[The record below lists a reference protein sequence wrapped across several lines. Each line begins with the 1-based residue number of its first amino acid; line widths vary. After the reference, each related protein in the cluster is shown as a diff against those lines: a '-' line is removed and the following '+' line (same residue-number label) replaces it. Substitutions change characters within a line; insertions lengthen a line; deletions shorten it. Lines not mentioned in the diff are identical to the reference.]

1 MEGYPDYYQ
10 RAIDAYDHGI
20 KLVLGP
26 TGLGKSS
33 NIPEVVHNN
42 PDYKFIHMANRKELL
57 EEMAARFLPGEYVML
72 RRDLEIVQQVLL
84 TQQKA
89 FEGLLADPRFVTYL
103 RQAHQKTRLKS
114 LEVVA
119 IRRACQQVIE
129 MTREE
134 RILPDWLARHVD
146 AQARIVLQAVRWVLQ
161 LTRDEDEQGKV
172 YNWLVSHPIVE
183 ALFPAIP
190 FRRRPEVRIM
200 LLTLHKSY
208 YGFFDGSQMRSL
220 TDISA
225 EKRLIIF
232 LDEFDFLEH
241 DLVKLICRA
250 PQITDPFDFV
260 AHFYRAMANHKL
272 PKADFPRHLDI
283 RKRIEKIVEIVDGV
297 QQKGLDYPNINQF
310 TLVKTPARGNPRS
323 TTPAVFRTQHVIS
336 TNPLYINQ
344 TDRSFQLEMQRGNSR
359 WIPATWFFNVIGS
372 ATTRIIALFKE
383 IERAEETHY
392 WEIMRQCFDNTDFFD
407 QVATIPRLPRQQP
420 VPTTQRGSLLGG
432 GYNLFDIN
440 DLQQLTDNEEVEVY
454 YYQVLQTPENLLR
467 TLAEKYLVFG
477 LSATA
482 DLPRCVHHFD
492 LDWLEKH
499 NLLLPVTE
507 EDRADIQFMSAQ
519 KAERRGG
526 HHMRVVQIDGLD
538 RANSLQERLYQFLE
552 AVARN
557 DEFGEDT
564 AGGHRSL
571 RMHRFF
577 AAFLHLLEQGG
588 DRPRQLLFL
597 NTFRQVKLLFTTFA
611 AHAEETGLY
620 RVELL
625 PGTPWFAAFTI
636 MIANHRAIVVF
647 FNAELATQM
656 RQSKEAEQAFARL
669 FWAPDPIVV
678 VTQYLSAGNGVNL
691 QYTNAEKG
699 TEQDFTHIG
708 LLEAPYY
715 FFTKPDPR
723 EQSVDEV
730 FAGHKENI
738 WYQAK
743 LFFAKQISQARFLQV
758 LSTIHQPGEWNQ
770 RYRQGSTATD
780 CLFNQLAIFI
790 QALGRVER
798 AWHETLPQVAL
809 LSPEVFRTFQA
820 FLSDEY
826 ETIREKRS
834 PFTSANLQAVLDDIA
849 AKTKQFEREARRRRD
864 TRLRAGNDRSA
875 QAIRELVIRLETV
888 RSQGKDL
895 DARRDWEKLR
905 QAVLRH
911 DFHAEV
917 IRQYHCVASS
927 PYLSHGKLHVTSEL
941 DVLPLELAIPGSR
954 IIHLDAMYSIIS
966 ENPIIHE
973 HFFDMGYDLRFD
985 HPGPHFFTPYCLQ
998 AILAGA
1004 IGEEAITAL
1013 LVREDIRIESLPD
1026 ALFEIADLC
1035 IAGKPWFIDCKNYN
1049 DLTLDRFSL
1058 PIDDPLWHPS
1068 LNEKYFAQ
1076 HAQAKLDRIS
1086 RHTGLESKLIYI
1098 NLVSGQERPLGYYDR
1113 DFQAVS
1119 DFDTAEIIVVQ
1130 GALDRQAPTCFQ
1142 PACIRFL
1149 ADLKKALYPTEE
1161 DEQV

>member
-1 MEGYPDYYQ
+1 MEGYPKYYQ
-10 RAIDAYDHGI
+10 RAIDTYDHGI

-33 NIPEVVHNN
+33 SIPAVVYNN
-42 PDYKFIHMANRKELL
+42 ADYKFIHMANRKELL
-57 EEMAARFLPGEYVML
+57 EEMAARFRPGEYVIL
-72 RRDLEIVQQVLL
+72 RRDLEIVQQLL
-84 TQQKA
+84 QTQQRA
-89 FEGLLADPRFVTYL
+89 FEELLSDPRFVKYL
-103 RQAHQKTRLKS
+103 KQARQQTHLKS
-114 LEVVA
+114 LEIVA
-119 IRRACQQVIE
+119 IRRACQQVME

-134 RILPDWLARHVD
+134 RILPDWLARHAD

-172 YNWLVSHPIVE
+172 YNWLASHPVVE

-200 LLTLHKSY
+200 LLTLQKAY

-220 TDISA
+220 TDLSA
-225 EKRLIIF
+225 EKRLVIF

-250 PQITDPFDFV
+250 PQISDPFDFV
-260 AHFYRAMANHKL
+260 AHFYRAMAHHKL
-272 PKADFPRHLDI
+272 PKVDFPRHLSI
-283 RKRIEKIVEIVDGV
+283 RKRIEKIVEIVDSI

-310 TLVKTPARGNPRS
+310 TLVKTPAQGSPRP

-344 TDRSFQLEMQRGNSR
+344 TDRSFQLEIQRSDAR
-359 WIPATWFFNVIGS
+359 WLPATWFFNAIGT

-383 IERAEETHY
+383 IERDEEIHY

-407 QVATIPRLPRQQP
+407 QVATIPRLPRQQS
-420 VPTTQRGSLLGG
+420 TQATQRSSLLSG
-432 GYNLFDIN
+432 GYNLFDI
-440 DLQQLTDNEEVEVY
+440 DELQQLTDNEEVEVY
-454 YYQVLQTPENLLR
+454 YYQMLQTPENLLH

-492 LDWLEKH
+492 LDWLEKQ
-499 NLLLPVTE
+499 NLLLPITD
-507 EDRADIQFMSAQ
+507 EDREDIQFMSAQ
-519 KAERRGG
+519 KAARRGG
-526 HHMRVVQIDGLD
+526 HSMSVVQIDGLD
-538 RANSLQERLYQFLE
+538 RADAFQESLYQFLE

-577 AAFLHLLEQGG
+577 AALLYLLNQGG

-597 NTFRQVKLLFTTFA
+597 NTFRQVRLLFTTFA
-611 AHAEETGLY
+611 THAEEAGLY
-620 RVELL
+620 KVEGL
-625 PGTPWFAAFTI
+625 PDTPWFAAFTVT
-636 MIANHRAIVVF
+636 IANHRATVVF
-647 FNAELATQM
+647 FNAELATQV
-656 RQSKEAEQAFARL
+656 RQSREAERAFARL
-669 FWAPDPIVV
+669 FWTPDPVIV

-691 QYTNAEKG
+691 QYTNEEEG
-699 TEQDFTHIG
+699 PEQDFTHIG

-715 FFTKPDPR
+715 FFTKPDPQ
-723 EQSVDEV
+723 EQSVEEV

-743 LFFAKQISQARFLQV
+743 LFFAKQISHARFLQA
-758 LSTIHQPGEWNQ
+758 LSTIHRPGEWNQ

-798 AWHETLPQVAL
+798 AWHETPPQVAL
-809 LSPEVFRTFQA
+809 LSPEVFRTFQG

-826 ETIREKRS
+826 EAIREKRS
-834 PFTSANLQAVLDDIA
+834 PFTSANLQAVLDDVA

-864 TRLRAGNDRSA
+864 TRLRATNDRSA
-875 QAIRELVIRLETV
+875 QAIRELVARLETV
-888 RSQGKDL
+888 RSKEEDL

-917 IRQYHCVASS
+917 VKQYCCVASS
-927 PYLSHGKLHVTSEL
+927 PYLSHGKLHVTRDL
-941 DVLPLELAIPGSR
+941 DVLPLELAIPESR
-954 IIHLDAMYSIIS
+954 IVHLNAMYSIIS
-966 ENPIIHE
+966 DNPTIQE
-973 HFFDMGYDLRFD
+973 HFLDLGYDLQFD
-985 HPGPHFFTPYCLQ
+985 HPGPYFFTPYCLQ

-1013 LVREDIRIESLPD
+1013 LVKSGIEVEPLPN
-1026 ALFEIADLC
+1026 ALFEVADLC
-1035 IAGKPWFIDCKNYN
+1035 ITGKAWFIDCKNYN

-1058 PIDDPLWHPS
+1058 PVDDPLWHPS
-1068 LNEKYFAQ
+1068 LNEKYFVQ
-1076 HAQAKLDRIS
+1076 HAQAKLDRIT
-1086 RHTGLESKLIYI
+1086 RHTGPGSKLIYI
-1098 NLVSGQERPLGYYDR
+1098 NLVSGQERPLGYYNHN
-1113 DFQAVS
+1113 FQVVS
-1119 DFDTAEIIVVQ
+1119 DFSAAEIIVVQ
-1130 GALDRQAPTCFQ
+1130 GALDRQAPACFH
-1142 PACIRFL
+1142 PAFTRFL
-1149 ADLKKALYPTEE
+1149 ADLKKALYSTEE
-1161 DEQV
+1161 NEQA